1 MTGIPPYMLCG
12 NMLGKRVTVT
22 KKDGSTFTGIL
33 KSYTVN
39 AQLSFYRD
47 ITPYLRMRE
56 EKEELILG
64 DSTITLG
71 ETRVRLTGSDTI
83 TVEDGE

>member
-1 MTGIPPYMLCG
+1 MTGISPYMLCG

-33 KSYTVN
+33 KSYAVN
-39 AQLSFYRD
+39 AQLAFYG
-47 ITPYLRMRE
+47 LRVE
-56 EKEELILG
+56 EAKEGPILG

-71 ETRVRLTGSDTI
+71 ETRVRLTDSDVI
-83 TVEDGE
+83 TVEDSE